1 MDIVSA
7 VSSYVGKMVSSA
19 GAGGSSGKMKILL
32 LDSETVSAT
41 SHLIWFRRSNVAQV
55 SIISTAITQSTLL
68 SHEIY
73 LIEFVQLPA
82 RLKERG

>member
-7 VSSYVGKMVSSA
+7 VSSYVGKMVSSV

-41 SHLIWFRRSNVAQV
+41 SHPIWFRRSNVVQV
-55 SIISTAITQSTLL
+55 SIISTAITQSALL
-68 SHEIY
+68 SHEVY
-73 LIEFVQLPA
+73 LIEFVQLSTG
-82 RLKERG
+82 LKERG